1 MAEITTIRRN
11 LVLKE
16 FEIKETPDGRQ
27 VTFSIKFVKKNGEL
41 VFLPR
46 AVACGLK
53 MNMKDNRMRGA
64 IPVDPE
70 NNSIG
75 HVTPFHIDS
84 IVQWNGKKVKM

>member
-16 FEIKETPDGRQ
+16 YEIKETTDGRQ

-46 AVACGLK
+46 AVATGLK
-53 MNMKDNRMRGA
+53 MNMKDNRMRGVLL
-64 IPVDPE
+64 VDSD

-75 HVTPFHIDS
+75 HITPVHIDG